1 MSDVVSTHPS
11 DGGGRRTTPSPA
23 DMDIGT
29 ELTPM
34 VKIEAVVDGRDVP
47 GIRDVILEAGA
58 TGFTSVSNVSGFGH
72 HGAHQ
77 GSLLFNNRESLTM
90 LITVVPEARAGAVI
104 AGVRRFLDE
113 RHGVLFV
120 SETNVSR
127 PDYFT

>member
-1 MSDVVSTHPS
+1 MSEASSLD
-11 DGGGRRTTPSPA
+11 GRRAPMDTGTP
-23 DMDIGT
+23 
-29 ELTPM
+29 LTPM
-34 VKIEAVVDGRDVP
+34 VKVEAVVDGRDVP

-77 GSLLFNNRESLTM
+77 GSLLFNDRESLTM
-90 LITVVPEARAGAVI
+90 LITVVPEERAGAVI

-127 PDYFT
+127 PEYFT

>member
-1 MSDVVSTHPS
+1 MSDVVSAHPS